1 MDIYVRGQMVTDDNR
16 AELLAALSYGEL
28 KVTGRLVDAS
38 NATLFGEI
46 VVGEVSMNCI
56 YKPVT
61 GERPLWDFPDGT
73 LANREFAS
81 YLISE
86 AMQIN
91 SIPPTL
97 LRDGPFGFGMVQ
109 LWIEIDEEVD
119 LADLYRKDLPKLRNI
134 ALLDVIINNT
144 DRKIGH
150 LIPTSDGHIFGCDHG
165 VTFHAEDKL
174 RTVLWQ
180 WEQLPLLQ
188 SELDLLENL
197 QSALTGEAGQ
207 QIQTLITKAEFDA
220 LNSRIIR
227 LQSEKVFPSPSPDWP
242 AVPWPPF

>member
-1 MDIYVRGQMVTDDNR
+1 MVTADNR
-16 AELLAALSYGEL
+16 DEILAALSYGDL

-46 VVGEVSMNCI
+46 TVGLNSFNCI

-73 LANREFAS
+73 LANREYAA

-86 AMQIN
+86 AMQLDCV
-91 SIPPTL
+91 PLTL
-97 LRDGPFGFGMVQ
+97 LREGPFGFGMVQ
-109 LWIEIDEEVD
+109 LWIDIDEDID
-119 LADLYRKDLPKLRNI
+119 LAELYRKDLPGLRNI
-134 ALLDVIINNT
+134 SLFDVVINNT

-150 LIPTSDGHIFGCDHG
+150 LLPTIDDHIYGCDHG

-180 WEQLPLLQ
+180 WEQQALTPSEIVTLDLLQ
-188 SELDLLENL
+188 SEL
-197 QSALTGEAGQ
+197 QSEVGEAIRQLISPDEFNALTMRV
-207 QIQTLITKAEFDA
+207 
-220 LNSRIIR
+220 SR
-227 LQSEKVFPSPSPDWP
+227 LQSTKVFPSPSPDWP

>member
-1 MDIYVRGQMVTDDNR
+1 MVTDDNA
-16 AELLAALSYGEL
+16 AEIIAALTYGDL

-46 VVGEVSMNCI
+46 SVGSRIFNCI

-73 LANREFAS
+73 LANREFAA

-86 AMQIN
+86 ELGFDCV
-91 SIPPTL
+91 PPTV
-97 LRDGPFGFGMVQ
+97 LRDGPFGYGMVQ
-109 LWIEIDEEVD
+109 LWIDTDEAID
-119 LADLYRKDLPKLRNI
+119 LAELYRQDLLELRKL
-134 ALLDVIINNT
+134 ALFDAVINNT

-150 LIPTSDGHIFGCDHG
+150 LLPISEDKIYGCDHG
-165 VTFHAEDKL
+165 VTFHVEDKL

-180 WEQLPLLQ
+180 WESEPLTAI
-188 SELDLLENL
+188 ELASLA
-197 QSALTGEAGQ
+197 ALSLSLDGEFGV
-207 QIQTLITKAEFDA
+207 QISSLVTNEEVNALRFRISRLI
-220 LNSRIIR
+220 NQGI
-227 LQSEKVFPSPSPDWP
+227 FPSPSPDWP

>member
-1 MDIYVRGQMVTDDNR
+1 MVTADNR
-16 AELLAALSYGEL
+16 DEILAALGYGDL

-46 VVGEVSMNCI
+46 TVGDKSFNCI

-73 LANREFAS
+73 LANREYAA

-86 AMQIN
+86 AMQLN
-91 SIPPTL
+91 CVPPTL
-97 LRDGPFGFGMVQ
+97 LREGPFGYGMVQ
-109 LWIEIDEEVD
+109 LWIDIDEEID
-119 LADLYRKDLPKLRNI
+119 LAELFRKDLPGLRNL
-134 ALLDVIINNT
+134 ALFDVLINNT

-150 LIPTSDGHIFGCDHG
+150 LLPTAEGHIYGCDHG

-180 WEQLPLLQ
+180 WAG
-188 SELDLLENL
+188 D
-197 QSALTGEAGQ
+197 ALTEEEIDTLEHTLTFIDSYSTVLATHLTAQEIEATCQ
-207 QIQTLITKAEFDA
+207 
-220 LNSRIIR
+220 RINKLRSDGIMP
-227 LQSEKVFPSPSPDWP
+227 LPSEDWP
-242 AVPWPPF
+242 AIPWPAY